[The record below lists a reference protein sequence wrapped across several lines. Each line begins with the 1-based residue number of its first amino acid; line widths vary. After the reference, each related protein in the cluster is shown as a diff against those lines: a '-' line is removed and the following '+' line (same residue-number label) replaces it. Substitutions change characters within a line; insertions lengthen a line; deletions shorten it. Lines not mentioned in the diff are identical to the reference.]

1 MHPSSLKNMAAFR
14 DQYLAQAQGQP
25 LKILDVGSTEIN
37 DCYRPLF
44 ERPQWEYIGI
54 DLAPGRNVHI
64 VLSHPYQWREIKTGS
79 MDVVISGQML
89 EHAEYFWITA
99 LEMARVLKPGGLICL
114 IAPSAGPEHRYPVD
128 CWRFYPDGMRAI
140 AKFAHLDCLEVK
152 TAWDNFGDHESDMWH
167 DTVAVMRKPQR
178 SWLKTR
184 LITLVQSLQRDLMCW
199 RLR

>member
-1 MHPSSLKNMAAFR
+1 
-14 DQYLAQAQGQP
+14 
-25 LKILDVGSTEIN
+25 
-37 DCYRPLF
+37 
-44 ERPQWEYIGI
+44 
-54 DLAPGRNVHI
+54 
-64 VLSHPYQWREIKTGS
+64 
-79 MDVVISGQML
+79 MDVVISGQVL

>member
-14 DQYLAQAQGQP
+14 DQYLAQADAQP

-37 DCYRPLF
+37 ACYRPLF
-44 ERPQWEYIGI
+44 ERPQWEYVGI

-64 VLSHPYQWREIKTGS
+64 VLSHPYRWREIATGS
-79 MDVVISGQML
+79 VDVVISGQVL

-140 AKFAHLDCLEVK
+140 AKFAHLDCLDVT
-152 TAWDNFGDHESDMWH
+152 TAWDNVGDHESDMWH
-167 DTVAVMRKPQR
+167 DTVAVLRKPER